1 MDGKIKQYQHDE
13 GHAESQVTLL
23 KYMGLVKKTALFL
36 RARLPE
42 YMELNDMVQLG
53 MLGLM
58 EAYKSFDE
66 NQGVNFEAFAKIRIR
81 GAIIDEAR
89 KLSKIT
95 RMAIQ
100 NKKLHEE
107 ARMLLQAT
115 LERTPTNREVADHL
129 GLSIEEFEHQRTHAH
144 SFNFLELEPMI
155 ENEGFDLVD
164 QNSNVLETMIGHEDR
179 QLLKESITELDERKR
194 LILSLYYVEEM
205 NLKEIG
211 AIIGVNESRISQIL
225 KLTVSDLKAKISR
238 KSQDYT

>member
-1 MDGKIKQYQHDE
+1 MNGKIKQYRDSE
-13 GHAESQVTLL
+13 GQAESQDSLL
-23 KYMGLVKKTALFL
+23 RYMGLVKKIAIFL

-58 EAYKSFDE
+58 EAYKNFDE
-66 NQGVNFEAFAKIRIR
+66 SQGGDFEAFAKIRIR

-100 NKKLHEE
+100 NIKSHEN
-107 ARMLLQAT
+107 ARILLQST
-115 LERTPTNREVADHL
+115 LDRSPTNREVAHHL
-129 GLSIEEFEHQRTHAH
+129 GLTLEEFEHQRTHAN
-144 SFNFLELEPMI
+144 SFNFQELEPMI
-155 ENEGFDLVD
+155 EHGGFDIAD
-164 QNSNVLETMIGHEDR
+164 QNSDVLDAMIGNEDK
-179 QLLKESITELDERKR
+179 QHLHKCISELDERKR

-225 KLTVSDLKAKISR
+225 KTIAYDLRAKIAKIS
-238 KSQDYT
+238 QDKT

>member
-1 MDGKIKQYQHDE
+1 MNGKIKQYKHNE
-13 GHAESQVTLL
+13 EEANSQEVLL
-23 KYMGLVKKTALFL
+23 QYMGLVKKTALFL

-66 NQGVNFEAFAKIRIR
+66 SRGVNFEVFAKIRVR

-95 RMAIQ
+95 RKAIET
-100 NKKLHEE
+100 KKSHEE
-107 ARMLLQAT
+107 ARLLLQNT
-115 LERTPTNREVADHL
+115 LERNPSNREVADHL
-129 GLSIEEFEHQRTHAH
+129 NLSIEEFEHQRTHAN
-144 SFNFLELEPMI
+144 SFNFQELEPLI
-155 ENEGFDLVD
+155 ENQEFDIAD
-164 QNSNVLETMIGHEDR
+164 QDSNVLETMVSNENR
-179 QLLKESITELDERKR
+179 QLIQQSISELDDRKR
-194 LILSLYYVEEM
+194 LILSLYYIDEM

-225 KLTVSDLKAKISR
+225 KETVTDIRYKIAR
-238 KSQDYT
+238 KSQADI